1 MSSMMSSMNE
11 RVGECTHPCSGGGL
25 GERLGS
31 KANIALES
39 CTVGQTHPVL
49 VIFTFVVTRC
59 LMRSIFVKGRFV

>member
-11 RVGECTHPCSGGGL
+11 GVGECTHPCSGGL

-59 LMRSIFVKGRFV
+59 LMRSILVKGRFV